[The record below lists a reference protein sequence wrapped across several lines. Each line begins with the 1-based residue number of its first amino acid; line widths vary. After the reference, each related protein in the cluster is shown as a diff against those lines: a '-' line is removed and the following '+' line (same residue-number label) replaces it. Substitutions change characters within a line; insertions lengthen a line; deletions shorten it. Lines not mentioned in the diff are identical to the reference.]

1 MKVHQFCQ
9 NRAARDVE
17 KSFQYY
23 YLVNLVNAQNVY
35 LEIFQLGSS
44 LSQNSNKHK
53 GIGSVVRFQF
63 SLKI

>member
-9 NRAARDVE
+9 NRAGRDVE

-35 LEIFQLGSS
+35 LEIFQL
-44 LSQNSNKHK
+44 
-53 GIGSVVRFQF
+53 
-63 SLKI
+63 